1 MRYVIR
7 PSVDKI
13 VTLAISVL
21 VTGGTL
27 VASDSAIAGPARIDT
42 ISPPKGNIQLKR
54 EDWPKYQPA
63 VTVGTT
69 LDQGDLLFPAQGVRV
84 MVVCPDLTKRPVSA
98 GVPSGLKT
106 ICPVWTVVAAKG
118 PQSPGVLGGTN
129 AQIPYL
135 IFPRHTLVL
144 SNTPIFRWN
153 AVQGATQY
161 TVKLAGPTGM
171 VWEKQVK
178 GHQVL
183 YPGTPPLEP
192 GATYALTIQTNT
204 GKTSEEEKSANLD
217 FKVLRPSQADTIKT
231 EAEKIIS
238 QNLSKEVT
246 AMLLADLYST
256 YILPESVISTYG
268 LTSSN
273 FRSYNLTGQAIATL
287 ETLVRQGKA
296 APIVYRALGDLY
308 WQSGLAN
315 LAADHYLKAIELGKE
330 PQDMEERTL
339 AQYGLGEVYAATDNT
354 NQAIRWYNQAAN
366 GYASLGYTQR
376 ADFLKQQIESLKQQ

>member
-1 MRYVIR
+1 MYASR
-7 PSVDKI
+7 PSIDGI
-13 VTLAISVL
+13 VALAISVL
-21 VTGGTL
+21 ALGGTL
-27 VASDSAIAGPARIDT
+27 VASDSANAGPARIDA
-42 ISPPKGNIQLKR
+42 IIPSKGNIQLKR

-63 VTVGTT
+63 VTIGTT

-84 MVVCPDLTKRPVSA
+84 MVVCPDLTTRPVSA
-98 GVPSGLKT
+98 GVPSGLKK
-106 ICPVWTVVAAKG
+106 ICPVWNVIAAKG
-118 PQSPGVLGGTN
+118 SQSPEVLGGTN
-129 AQIPYL
+129 ALIPYL
-135 IFPRHTLVL
+135 IFPRHTLAL

-153 AVQGATQY
+153 AVRRATQY
-161 TVKLAGPTGM
+161 TVKLVGPTGM

-178 GHQVL
+178 DNQVL

-192 GATYALTIQTNT
+192 GTTYALTIQTNT
-204 GKTSEEEKSANLD
+204 GKTSEEEKSSNLD
-217 FKVLRPSQADTIKT
+217 FKVLRQSEADTIKT

-256 YILPESVISTYG
+256 YILPELVISTYG
-268 LTSSN
+268 LTPSN
-273 FRSYNLTGQAIATL
+273 FRSYNLTDQAIVTL

-296 APIVYRALGDLY
+296 APIIYRTLGDLY

-339 AQYGLGEVYAATDNT
+339 AQYGLGEVYAATNNT
-354 NQAIRWYNQAAN
+354 NQAIHWYSQAAN